1 VLTDTSL
8 QRTSAAKFALRAV
21 AWSLGL
27 FGLLRLSWIEAHIVL
42 PLTHVQGAI
51 ASRLFGAPTAPV
63 DVTLACSGADAL
75 ALCLGAVIAYPVR
88 WRWRMAGAAGGFA
101 LVLGLNTLRI
111 ATLGR
116 AAASPAWFDALHLY
130 AWPAVLTLTIA
141 GYVFGWMSFAD
152 SRQTRDDTKAAP
164 SAPALIRRPAP
175 TRRFVVLT
183 VAFLLI
189 FAAASPL
196 YLESASVLTVAGFIA
211 RAAAAI
217 LGVAGVS
224 ANATA
229 NVLWTPRGGFLV
241 TQECISTPL
250 IPLYLAAVCSWPM
263 TWRGRIPAVLAAA
276 PIFVGLGIARLLVVA
291 VPDVLGSPLFF
302 VHAFYQLLLGAA
314 VVFLA
319 ALWRHGGRA
328 AFGHAFAG
336 LAVGVL
342 FVLLL
347 GSAYSRAITYSAG
360 APLHDPQGAVALL
373 PAFQVG
379 LYLALW
385 AAAFI
390 AAGWTRFLAGLALLG
405 LTQTAGLL
413 ALHTL
418 ASQFGLAP
426 HVRDVR
432 GWAVAGPVL
441 IFAVVVN
448 HARTRR

>member
-1 VLTDTSL
+1 MLTDTSL
-8 QRTSAAKFALRAV
+8 RSTRAAEFALRAV

-27 FGLLRLSWIEAHIVL
+27 FGLLRMGWTEAHLVL
-42 PLTHVQGAI
+42 PLTQVQGSI
-51 ASRLFGAPTAPV
+51 ASRLFGAPAAPV
-63 DVTLACSGADAL
+63 EVTLACSGTDAL
-75 ALCLGAVIAYPVR
+75 ALCLGAVLAYPVR
-88 WRWRMAGAAGGFA
+88 WRMRLAGGGGAVA
-101 LVLGLNTLRI
+101 LVLGLNTVRI
-111 ATLGR
+111 ATLGW

-130 AWPAVLTLTIA
+130 VWPGVLTLAIA
-141 GYVFGWMSFAD
+141 GYVFAWMSRAD
-152 SRQTRDDTKAAP
+152 ARQTRDERMAAP
-164 SAPALIRRPAP
+164 PEPARIRRPAP

-183 VAFLLI
+183 AAFLLV

-196 YLESASVLTVAGFIA
+196 YLQSAGVLTVAGFIA

-217 LGVAGVS
+217 LGVAGVTAS
-224 ANATA
+224 ATA

-263 TWRGRIPAVLAAA
+263 TWRGRIAAVLAAA
-276 PIFVGLGIARLLVVA
+276 PIFIGLGIARLLVVA
-291 VPDVLGSPLFF
+291 LPGVMDSPLFF

-319 ALWRHGGRA
+319 AWWRHGGRA
-328 AFGHAFAG
+328 AFGHALAG
-336 LAVGVL
+336 LMVGVS

-347 GSAYSRAITYSAG
+347 GSAYTRAITFPAG
-360 APLHDPQGAVALL
+360 APVDDPQGAVALL

-418 ASQFGLAP
+418 ASQFSLAP

-448 HARTRR
+448 HARPRR